1 MKTLF
6 LDLKM
11 GAAGDMLT
19 SALIELFDEPDEI
32 IKELNSLNIPNVE
45 FIKESV
51 TKCGINGTHIRVKI
65 NGEEEKTG
73 EHSHSH
79 SHRSIQ
85 DIEYIIKEHI
95 NVSDEVKNDVIAI
108 YNIIAQAESKAHGKE
123 VSEIHFHEV
132 GTFDAI
138 ADITA
143 VCFLVRKIMPGK
155 IIASPVCVG
164 SGEVRCAHGILPV
177 PAPAT
182 ADILKGT
189 PIYAGNIKGELC
201 TPTGAALVKYFADEF
216 SEMPLMVSNKIGY
229 GMGTK
234 NFEKANC
241 VRVILGMTDDKKDT
255 VIELKCNIDDMTG
268 EAIGF
273 ALNELFLQGAL
284 DVFTI
289 PVGMKKSRP
298 GVLLTVICKP
308 EDRDRLVNAIFK
320 HTSTLGIRENV
331 CNRYILNRKTENVQ
345 TKYGN
350 IRKKI
355 SEGYG
360 VKREKYE
367 YDDIS
372 QIAEKE
378 NKSIEEVLSNL

>member
-216 SEMPLMVSNKIGY
+216 SEMPLMVSDKIGY